1 MIFLR
6 VLLCLFPGIANAK
19 LNVVTTT
26 TDLASLVRQ
35 VGGERV
41 EVFSIS
47 KGTQVFKNSAV
58 RTVHVEIQVVEGT
71 VNVRSCPSTTCRVVG
86 YLYANQKIE
95 VLGCLGNWCEVIV
108 EEEIFYVYAPC
119 VGQGTGVCK

>member
-1 MIFLR
+1 MKKIVIPVIFALF
-6 VLLCLFPGIANAK
+6 LSLACLS
-19 LNVVTTT
+19 TTSIST
-26 TDLASLVRQ
+26 T
-35 VGGERV
+35 
-41 EVFSIS
+41 SIS

-95 VLGCLGNWCEVIV
+95 VLGCLKNWCEVIV